1 MAASFCVA
9 GVQGRRGAGVPVL
22 ADLLWLLCPFGVGSQ
37 LNELCGVAGVRARC
51 GMSAEETIRD
61 EGVSK

>member
-1 MAASFCVA
+1 MAEAFWVA
-9 GVQGRRGAGVPVL
+9 GVQGRRDAGVLVL

-51 GMSAEETIRD
+51 GMSAEET
-61 EGVSK
+61 KK